1 MMSNLG
7 HGRSHLK
14 KFLATL
20 ALTAVIA
27 TPVFAQSFDPEAGTG
42 NLLPSYFA
50 ADGGLHAGIAGPPQ
64 SYKTA
69 DRQGRLPV
77 YGMATTSSRGIHRRW
92 ASRAR

>member
-1 MMSNLG
+1 MMSSLEY
-7 HGRSHLK
+7 GRSHLK

-42 NLLPSYFA
+42 NLLPSYFDE
-50 ADGGLHAGIAGPPQ
+50 DGGLHGGIAGLPQ

-69 DRQGRLPV
+69 DRQRRPPV
-77 YGMATTSSRGIHRRW
+77 YAVATTSSRGIHRRW